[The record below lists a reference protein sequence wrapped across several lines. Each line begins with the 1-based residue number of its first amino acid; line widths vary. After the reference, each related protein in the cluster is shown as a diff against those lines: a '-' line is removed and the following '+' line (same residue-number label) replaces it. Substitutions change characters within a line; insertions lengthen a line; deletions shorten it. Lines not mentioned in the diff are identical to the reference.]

1 MNQIDEALD
10 KVSVTYFNRKM
21 IESAH
26 ASLKR
31 LEAKGGTKAIA
42 YLNQKSAQLNGTFAD
57 EIHRETSAYL
67 SRTRRK

>member
-1 MNQIDEALD
+1 MNQVDEALD
-10 KVSVTYFNRKM
+10 KVSITFFNRKM

-26 ASLKR
+26 VSLKR
-31 LEAKGGTKAIA
+31 LEERGGTKAIA

-67 SRTRRK
+67 NRTRRR